1 MFRGEFRGNFT
12 AEADG
17 SYTKVAELG
26 SQGQHRCLCFHT
38 VPDRPITTR
47 RTAGKDLQLL
57 QLNFTRAAFTRIES
71 KVPDDFSGF
80 HHYDP
85 CLEKFDLRLL
95 HASFRTVAARSNLP
109 NSMNSL
115 RISALRRT

>member
-1 MFRGEFRGNFT
+1 MIRVTLIEF
-12 AEADG
+12 
-17 SYTKVAELG
+17 AELG

-47 RTAGKDLQLL
+47 GAAGKDLQLL

-85 CLEKFDLRLL
+85 CLEKFDLRV
-95 HASFRTVAARSNLP
+95 FARELP
-109 NSMNSL
+109 D
-115 RISALRRT
+115 RCREVESAKLYE